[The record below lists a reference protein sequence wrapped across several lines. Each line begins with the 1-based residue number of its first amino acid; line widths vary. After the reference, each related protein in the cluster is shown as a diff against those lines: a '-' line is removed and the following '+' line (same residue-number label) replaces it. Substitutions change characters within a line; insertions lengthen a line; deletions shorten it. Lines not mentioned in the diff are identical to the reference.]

1 MTDQE
6 QQDLSNLLTTIVTDV
21 ASLKKRVK
29 NIEKFLKAQ
38 IQAGAS
44 EQTSASEPE
53 PAPESTT
60 DVKIRKKRK
69 TKEEPAQVTLKE
81 EPAQSSQASQEPA
94 QSSQASQETEAE
106 LSLNVIECAKHIA
119 ELCDMQTLHETLDT
133 IVPIGK
139 FTQGVSINGTRYSK
153 DDVKQIALL
162 LKQDKPKT
170 YEALA
175 KCVSTIGSDD
185 QLSFALILSVAG
197 LYAYRSHLSN

>member
-1 MTDQE
+1 
-6 QQDLSNLLTTIVTDV
+6 
-21 ASLKKRVK
+21 
-29 NIEKFLKAQ
+29 
-38 IQAGAS
+38 
-44 EQTSASEPE
+44 
-53 PAPESTT
+53 
-60 DVKIRKKRK
+60 
-69 TKEEPAQVTLKE
+69 
-81 EPAQSSQASQEPA
+81 
-94 QSSQASQETEAE
+94 
-106 LSLNVIECAKHIA
+106 
-119 ELCDMQTLHETLDT
+119 MQTLHETLDT